1 MEIHHKIPKILGGK
15 DDYSNLLYVTYSVH
29 KLIHSTEKE
38 IIDKYIRIENLDEKA
53 LKKINLLRKKVG
65 NHVI

>member
-1 MEIHHKIPKILGGK
+1 MH
-15 DDYSNLLYVTYSVH
+15 N

-38 IIDKYIRIENLDEKA
+38 IIDKYIKMENLDKKA
-53 LKKINLLRKKVG
+53 LNKINLLRKKVG